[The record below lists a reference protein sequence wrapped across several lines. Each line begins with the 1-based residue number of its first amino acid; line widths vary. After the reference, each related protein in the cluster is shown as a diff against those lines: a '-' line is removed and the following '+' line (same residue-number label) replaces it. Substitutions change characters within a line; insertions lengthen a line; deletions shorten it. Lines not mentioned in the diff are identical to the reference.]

1 MSYELKPCPFCGC
14 TEPQTYG
21 CGTFGDIECPRCK
34 AVVKSGINLADA
46 VDKWNRR
53 DGAKTCRVLSQYYS
67 DDWDIHDVELSCGHS
82 FEMHD
87 DPELFIRFCPICGAE
102 VMWDE

>member
-53 DGAKTCRVLSQYYS
+53 DGAKTCRILYQHYYDS
-67 DDWDIHDVELSCGHS
+67 YDVYYAELSCGHNLETRDKPKLS
-82 FEMHD
+82 VRYC
-87 DPELFIRFCPICGAE
+87 PECGAK